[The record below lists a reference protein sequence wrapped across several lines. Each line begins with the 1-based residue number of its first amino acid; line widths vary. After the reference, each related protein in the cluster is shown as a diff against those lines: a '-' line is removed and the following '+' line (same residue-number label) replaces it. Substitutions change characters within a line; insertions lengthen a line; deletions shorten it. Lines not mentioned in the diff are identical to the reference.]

1 MGKTEIP
8 VMQAVPVGSDLS
20 GLANPTYKG
29 IPAYT
34 GAWKDCAYDP
44 ELPGPIYHTDQVR
57 VPSNLQDVVREWT
70 KAVVRENP
78 KPEELNEWS
87 LKWFQS
93 QVAAQ
98 EPLPV
103 EADEEMHAAAAKVQ
117 AVNRGRAARK
127 AK

>member
-1 MGKTEIP
+1 M
-8 VMQAVPVGSDLS
+8 
-20 GLANPTYKG
+20 
-29 IPAYT
+29 
-34 GAWKDCAYDP
+34 CASMP
-44 ELPGPIYHTDQVR
+44 PLC
-57 VPSNLQDVVREWT
+57 LQEC
-70 KAVVRENP
+70 AVVRENP

-98 EPLPV
+98 EPPPV

>member
-1 MGKTEIP
+1 MSIFQK
-8 VMQAVPVGSDLS
+8 VP
-20 GLANPTYKG
+20 GLF
-29 IPAYT
+29 
-34 GAWKDCAYDP
+34 
-44 ELPGPIYHTDQVR
+44 
-57 VPSNLQDVVREWT
+57 QDFMIR
-70 KAVVRENP
+70 

-98 EPLPV
+98 EPPPV